1 MRFTCVVSE
10 FSRVLIGRSGYELE
24 GFAAIYDE
32 NRPRPPEAVLDV
44 LTHVAQTPRPRLVVD
59 LGAGTGLSTRAWAA
73 RADRVV
79 GVEANPAM
87 VARARSTTDAPNVRF
102 VEAFASDTGLSAGE
116 ADVVTCAQSF
126 HWMEPQAVLAEA
138 ARVLRPG
145 GVFAAYDYDVPSG
158 LVVHPE
164 IDEAWIAHFTSR
176 GEARRRLGL
185 EAGAAISP
193 KERHLER
200 IRESG
205 HFRLERELVC
215 HGWEEVDAERMRGL
229 ATSIGGPRGI
239 FGDQAPEVQA
249 TFERVCETAE
259 RVLGDRRVPMLLCYR
274 IRLGICR

>member
-1 MRFTCVVSE
+1 MRFTSDVSE

-32 NRPRPPEAVLDV
+32 NRPRPPEALLDV

-73 RADRVV
+73 RTHEVV

-87 VARARSTTDAPNVRF
+87 VARARAATDAPNVRF
-102 VEAFASDTGLSAGE
+102 VEAFASETGLPGGR
-116 ADVVTCAQSF
+116 ADLVTCAQSF
-126 HWMEPQAVLAEA
+126 HWMDAGSVLAEA

-145 GVFAAYDYDVPSG
+145 GVFAAYDYDVPHG

-193 KERHLER
+193 KDRHLER

>member
-1 MRFTCVVSE
+1 
-10 FSRVLIGRSGYELE
+10 VLIGRSGYERE
-24 GFAAIYDE
+24 GFADVYDAS
-32 NRPRPPEAVLDV
+32 RPSPPDALLDV
-44 LTHVAQTPRPRLVVD
+44 LVHVAQTPRPRLVID
-59 LGAGTGLSTRAWAA
+59 LGAGTGLSTRAWAD
-73 RADRVV
+73 RAEEVV

-87 VARARSTTDAPNVRF
+87 VARARAATSATNVRF
-102 VEAFASDTGLSAGE
+102 VEAFASETGLVAGD
-116 ADVVTCAQSF
+116 ADLVTCAQSF
-126 HWMEPQAVLAEA
+126 HWMEPQAVLGEA
-138 ARVLRPG
+138 ARLLRVG
-145 GVFAAYDYDVPSG
+145 GVFAAYDYDVPYG

-185 EAGAAISP
+185 EAGASISP

-249 TFERVCETAE
+249 SFERVCETAE

-274 IRLGICR
+274 IRLGVRR